1 MVAGSGHWCTSVMS
15 ESLFTELWPGRS
27 LKPTTVR
34 LVGCCN
40 VDVSHESQ
48 SAENLLLIIVAGSGP
63 CRLEGLAEPCQVR
76 LEKNYDMP
84 ENIALY
90 QRSWRLSSRK
100 VWVLLA
106 LS

>member
-27 LKPTTVR
+27 LEPTTVR

-48 SAENLLLIIVAGSGP
+48 SAENLLLIIIVAGSGP

-76 LEKNYDMP
+76 LEKDLRYAREYCTVRGP
-84 ENIALY
+84 GGCLPGRFGY
-90 QRSWRLSSRK
+90 C
-100 VWVLLA
+100 
-106 LS
+106 